1 MTQFLL
7 TLQSAINHS
16 FDTLSLSL
24 EVTAYIYITDIAGA
38 HCGIFGI
45 GRGTD

>member
-24 EVTAYIYITDIAGA
+24 EVTAYIYTTDIADTHRSA
-38 HCGIFGI
+38 FTI
-45 GRGTD
+45 GYGTD